1 MSWDFFFP
9 RQFSIST
16 QANPAAA
23 GRGSAADL
31 GRGRSTLGVAWI
43 LSAWSQKFQMQL
55 SSLLMGTQKLLSDSK
70 EKEKQGYGHHEAQM
84 RRAKVWHRCIDC
96 CPERK
101 GKKQSNIAFSSLVNG

>member
-1 MSWDFFFP
+1 MSWVFFFP
-9 RQFSIST
+9 SQFSISP

-31 GRGRSTLGVAWI
+31 GRGRSALGVAWI
-43 LSAWSQKFQMQL
+43 LSDWSQEFQMQQH

-84 RRAKVWHRCIDC
+84 RRAEV
-96 CPERK
+96 
-101 GKKQSNIAFSSLVNG
+101 